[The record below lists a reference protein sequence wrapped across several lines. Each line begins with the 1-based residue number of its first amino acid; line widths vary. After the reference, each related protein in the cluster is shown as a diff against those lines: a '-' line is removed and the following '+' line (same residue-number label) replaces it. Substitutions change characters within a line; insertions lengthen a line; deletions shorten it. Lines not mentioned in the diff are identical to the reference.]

1 MARGDLVYFDQFY
14 LDEGLA
20 VHNLDVH
27 TYKWGLVT
35 NAVVPSRSTPDPRW
49 GAGGSTNFSA
59 QEVTSG
65 GPGSTY
71 PAGGTD
77 LQSTFSGLPA
87 PTHGASV
94 VSWPANADNPT
105 DAAYAIGYNDT
116 AGGKQ
121 CVCFVD
127 LGGPLDMRAGPL
139 TLTPNPLGLGVKGAS
154 AGPV

>member
-20 VHNLDVH
+20 VHNLNVH
-27 TYKWGLVT
+27 TLKWGLVT

-49 GAGGSTNFSA
+49 GAGGTTNFAA
-59 QEVTSG
+59 QEVTPG
-65 GPGSTY
+65 GNYVT
-71 PAGGTD
+71 GGTD
-77 LQSTFSGLPA
+77 FQSTFAGLPA
-87 PTHGASV
+87 PTHNANV
-94 VSWPANADNPT
+94 VSWPADPGNPI
-105 DAAYAIGYNDT
+105 DAAYGIGYNDT
-116 AGGKQ
+116 ATGKQ

-139 TLTPNPLGLGVKGAS
+139 TLTPNVLGLGVKGAS